1 MKFVKFTEE
10 EKQRANEVSLIDY
23 LHSRGEKIKHVG
35 SSYFVESLNGV
46 SISGNKWYSHYE
58 KKGGFAVGFLKE
70 FYDLDYVSAVVELLG
85 EENIE
90 SLKGVNNTNYSKSK
104 FKQVSKELEQKNNKI
119 DFEEVKKDF
128 VLPKKAR
135 NNDKLYD
142 YLCNKRFIDK
152 DIVNLFIQ
160 KGSLFQSLE
169 KNNVVFVGF
178 DENNIASAGCV
189 KGSYVSEKGTFTQTL
204 TGSNNDYCLTHKT
217 DSDVVCVF
225 EAPIDMLSFMTIL
238 KGEALE
244 YNHLALDGVSEK
256 ALLKFLEQNE
266 NVTEIRLCL
275 DNDTGGFEAVERI
288 SDILKEHGYKN
299 IKRMSPFTKDWNE
312 ELKDL
317 NGVVPKPSVTHPKY
331 EAYQQKVDRLLFFYK
346 ENLKITE
353 ESFSLKYSDFT
364 KNYKN
369 NCFED
374 NEDSL
379 EIMANNIVVLLKKHL
394 KHIGKNVDEEKIL
407 NVFKDNYRTYKDKG
421 KINGKVTELNELMK
435 DFNTFREKSTLAED
449 EKVAFIK
456 NMMSIGDMCIRV
468 NIELEMIHN
477 KELEKDMEQKN
488 VNFNNSQVNE
498 NAINFG

>member
-1 MKFVKFTEE
+1 MKFIKFTEE

-46 SISGNKWYSHYE
+46 SISGNKWYSHYQ

-90 SLKGVNNTNYSKSK
+90 SLRGLNNTNYLENK
-104 FKQVSKELEQKNNKI
+104 FKQVPKELEQKNKKI
-119 DFEEVKKDF
+119 DFEDVKKDF
-128 VLPKKAR
+128 VLPDKAR
-135 NNDKLYD
+135 NNDRLYD
-142 YLCNKRFIDK
+142 YLCSKRFIDK
-152 DIVNLFIQ
+152 EIVDLFVRN
-160 KGSLFQSLE
+160 GSLFQSLE

-178 DENNIASAGCV
+178 DESKRPRAGCV
-189 KGSYVSEKGTFTQTL
+189 KGSYISEKGTFTQTL
-204 TGSNNDYCLTHKT
+204 PSSNNDYCFTYKT

-225 EAPIDMLSFMTIL
+225 EAPIDMLSFMTLL
-238 KGEALE
+238 KGEALD

-256 ALLKFLEQNE
+256 ALLKFLEQND

-275 DNDTGGFEAVERI
+275 DNDAGGFEAFERI
-288 SDILKEHGYKN
+288 SDILKERGYKN
-299 IKRMSPFTKDWNE
+299 IKKMLPFTKDWNE

-346 ENLKITE
+346 ENNRVTE
-353 ESFSLKYSDFT
+353 ESFSLRYIEFA
-364 KNYKN
+364 KNYKIN
-369 NCFED
+369 SFERNED
-374 NEDSL
+374 NL
-379 EIMANNIVVLLKKHL
+379 EFMTNNIVVLLKKHL

-407 NVFKDNYRTYKDKG
+407 EVFKDNYRTYKDKG
-421 KINGKVTELNELMK
+421 KVNGKMTELNELMK
-435 DFNTFREKSTLAED
+435 DFNTFREKPILAED
-449 EKVAFIK
+449 EKVSFIK

-468 NIELEMIHN
+468 HIELEITHK
-477 KELEKDMEQKN
+477 KEQEKEVEQKT
-488 VNFNNSQVNE
+488 VNFNNSQTNE
-498 NAINFG
+498 SVLNFG